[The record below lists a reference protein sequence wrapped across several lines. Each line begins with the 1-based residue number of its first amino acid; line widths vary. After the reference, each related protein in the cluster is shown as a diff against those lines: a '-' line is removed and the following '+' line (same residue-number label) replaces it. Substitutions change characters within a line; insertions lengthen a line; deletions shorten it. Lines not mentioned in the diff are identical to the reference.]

1 MLIVGL
7 GNPGA
12 EYSNTRHN
20 IGFVAS
26 DIIAEKLGFSWK
38 ESAKFQAIIASGT
51 FESEKIII
59 AKPQTYMNLSG
70 KSVSIL
76 KNYYNI
82 ETKDVLVFHD
92 EIDIPLGELRYK
104 QGGGF
109 AGHNGLKSLDQSIG
123 KDYHRIRIGVGRP
136 EGQDEVS
143 NYVLGHF
150 TKVENTILEKTLNHI
165 EINHLELIKRNFAN
179 IVLKSSNK

>member
-20 IGFVAS
+20 IGFVAC

-38 ESAKFQAIIASGT
+38 DSTKFQAMIASGT
-51 FESEKIII
+51 LGPEKILI

-70 KSVSIL
+70 RSVSIL

-82 ETKDVLVFHD
+82 PTKDILVFHD

-104 QGGGF
+104 QGGGS

-123 KDYHRIRIGVGRP
+123 KDYHRIRVGVGRP
-136 EGQDEVS
+136 DGQEDVS

-150 TKVENTILEKTLNHI
+150 TKTEHIILEKILDHI
-165 EINHLELIKRNFAN
+165 SANHLELIKRNFAN
-179 IVLKSSNK
+179 IVLRSGNK